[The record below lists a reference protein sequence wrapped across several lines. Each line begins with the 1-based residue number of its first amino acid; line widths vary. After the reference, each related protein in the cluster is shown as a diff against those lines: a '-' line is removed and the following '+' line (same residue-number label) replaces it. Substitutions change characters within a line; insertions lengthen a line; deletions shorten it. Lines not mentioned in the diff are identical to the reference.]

1 MPGRART
8 KLRKQKT
15 ATRPSKL
22 RSRKQSPQPHAEFD
36 TSMWTEA
43 LFGAEVLLLHA
54 TPVYYGFG
62 VPRGNGSGVV
72 IIPGFLGTDLYL
84 TELHGWLGRI
94 GYRPYFSGIGINAD
108 CPNILVQ
115 RHVSATIKRALD
127 ETGRKIHLIGHS
139 LGGVIARSIAGDR
152 PKDIASVIT
161 LVSPIRGTV
170 AHRSVIHAAD
180 AIRLRILQEHGN
192 GVLPR
197 CYTSA
202 DTSASSSAGSDSVP
216 TGPPPIQEPDASK
229 VKHDGKE
236 DDVDAIGNRKIG
248 GRGLGNWY
256 SLETEVR
263 MGKQYAMQVES
274 SVKLVQDPVVTE
286 YVNRI
291 GQNLVRNSDAQVPF
305 TIKVIDSDE
314 VNAFALP
321 GGFFYVNTG
330 LILAADEEAEL
341 AGVMAHE
348 ISHVCARHGTRQ
360 MTRAQW
366 ANIGTIPLIFIG
378 GGIGY
383 GIYEAAG
390 LGLPLTFMKFQRNF
404 EAEADYLGLQYMYK
418 TGYDPQAFISF
429 FEKIQAK
436 EKKKPGTI
444 AKAFA
449 SHPQTPD
456 RIAASQKEIATILP
470 ASTQYIVTTSEF
482 DDVKS
487 RLAIIENRHKVLE
500 EKDGSRPR
508 SEEHTSEL

>member
-1 MPGRART
+1 MPA
-8 KLRKQKT
+8 
-15 ATRPSKL
+15 P
-22 RSRKQSPQPHAEFD
+22 PQDPA
-36 TSMWTEA
+36 
-43 LFGAEVLLLHA
+43 A
-54 TPVYYGFG
+54 TP
-62 VPRGNGSGVV
+62 P
-72 IIPGFLGTDLYL
+72 
-84 TELHGWLGRI
+84 
-94 GYRPYFSGIGINAD
+94 AD
-108 CPNILVQ
+108 PSSN
-115 RHVSATIKRALD
+115 
-127 ETGRKIHLIGHS
+127 
-139 LGGVIARSIAGDR
+139 
-152 PKDIASVIT
+152 
-161 LVSPIRGTV
+161 
-170 AHRSVIHAAD
+170 
-180 AIRLRILQEHGN
+180 
-192 GVLPR
+192 
-197 CYTSA
+197 
-202 DTSASSSAGSDSVP
+202 SSAGSDSAP
-216 TGPPPIQEPDASK
+216 GGPPPIQEPDDSR
-229 VKHDGKE
+229 VKHDGSKS
-236 DDVDAIGNRKIG
+236 DVDAIGNRKVG
-248 GRGLGNWY
+248 GRGMGNWY
-256 SLETEVR
+256 SLESEIR
-263 MGKQYAMQVES
+263 MGKQYSMQVENG
-274 SVKLVQDPVVTE
+274 VKLVQDPVVTE

-321 GGFFYVNTG
+321 GGFFYVNSG

-348 ISHVCARHGTRQ
+348 IAHVAARHGTRQ

-436 EKKKPGTI
+436 EKKKPGTL

-456 RIAASQKEIATILP
+456 RIEKSQQEIATILP
-470 ASTQYIVTTSEF
+470 ARAQYVVSTSEF

-487 RLAIIENRHKVLE
+487 RLATIENRHKVIE
-500 EKDGSRPR
+500 EKDGSRPSLR
-508 SEEHTSEL
+508 RTSTTDKSTGTDKTDDDRPTLKRRDDKPDQN